1 MGLVYAMH
9 NAGVTILTGT
19 DVGAPYIYPGFSLH
33 DELALLV
40 EAGIPPADVLK
51 AATSGAATFL
61 GVSDSVGTVQAGKL
75 ADLVIIDGNP
85 LVDIRN
91 AQLIRTVIVNGRV
104 LDTADR
110 RRILAATARATSTA
124 KRDGE

>member
-1 MGLVYAMH
+1 VP
-9 NAGVTILTGT
+9 ILTGT
-19 DVGAPYIYPGFSLH
+19 DVGASYVYPGFSLH

-51 AATSGAATFL
+51 AATSGAASFL

-75 ADLVIIDGNP
+75 ADLVLIDANP

-110 RRILAATARATSTA
+110 RRILADTVRAIA
-124 KRDGE
+124 AGKGGAEAGRNEALPGGR